1 MRRARAL
8 AVATLGLLLG
18 LAAGC
23 GESSKYVPVSGG
35 VKLNGKP
42 DPNAGVLCQPVGG
55 KDNINPGR
63 GSAGITDDNGRFT
76 LKTDDGH
83 TGAVVGTHQVS
94 IRTNSGEAVGYDPE
108 VGSADN
114 APGPEKTKLDPIPTE
129 WRALSGKQTHQG
141 SPGGARQGPLP
152 FPQPAAT
159 GPRRPPPRGPSD
171 RPGRPTRPRPRGRGR
186 SRSPPV
192 VPGRLLPDCLVESFP
207 NDAVEE
213 WRCRPPP
220 LPHTLGERGRDP
232 HAAMDSTKQ
241 CPTGA

>member
-18 LAAGC
+18 AAAGC
-23 GESSKYVPVSGG
+23 GESSKYVPVSGV

-42 DPNAGVLCQPVGG
+42 YANAVVLFQPVGG

-83 TGAVVGTHQVS
+83 TGAVIGTHQVT

-114 APGPEKTKLDPIPTE
+114 APGPEKTKLDPIPTD
-129 WRALSGKQTHQG
+129 WRSLSDKHTYEV
-141 SPGGARQGPLP
+141 PAGGTDQANFDL
-152 FPQPAAT
+152 T
-159 GPRRPPPRGPSD
+159 NPR
-171 RPGRPTRPRPRGRGR
+171 
-186 SRSPPV
+186 V
-192 VPGRLLPDCLVESFP
+192 
-207 NDAVEE
+207 
-213 WRCRPPP
+213 
-220 LPHTLGERGRDP
+220 
-232 HAAMDSTKQ
+232 K
-241 CPTGA
+241 